1 MTVVPDTIKQHSAKC
16 PRQQICRNFLLAPSR
31 HHIDPVVGHMNE
43 GELES
48 SHFDSEQDRCYCKAC
63 GVRSVL
69 PDVLAHVGGANYE
82 IPKGW
87 CGCGLKLKPAAAAV
101 TIFKNWLVTFPT
113 DARLP
118 TFLRSCARAAC

>member
-1 MTVVPDTIKQHSAKC
+1 MS
-16 PRQQICRNFLLAPSR
+16 
-31 HHIDPVVGHMNE
+31 VGE
-43 GELES
+43 FERSFFES
-48 SHFDSEQDRCYCKAC
+48 EHDRCYCKAC
-63 GVRSVL
+63 DVRAVL
-69 PDVLAHVGGANYE
+69 QDVLAQVGGANYE